1 MNSILFKKME
11 GLHNELEKFD
21 HRVKHFE
28 LRDDNATE
36 FTDMIKSE
44 MEDLDYDEVKKDEV
58 GNVIGTIKGINDKE
72 ALVLISNVTLPSM
85 PYHSGDRNQLSL
97 FEGNKTG
104 IVAGIYTGGLLKR
117 SLASL
122 TGNLYVCS
130 ITRRDCCG
138 FGIRYLFD
146 TVLKNKK
153 IKGVILC
160 EPTDYKILIGNKG
173 RLEYEIIVSDPDKR
187 YHFAEDKQ
195 KFFTNE
201 VGLLNNLKII
211 ADRLPSD
218 VELGRSSLN
227 IKKIARK
234 GTSETDEPY
243 EMHVQVDRTYI
254 PNEASDQILQ
264 NARYAAQNVYR
275 EMNVNIDA
283 LINEDRIMTNT
294 GRTLREVKEYKPWKM
309 AGYHPF
315 VVDSLKVLQENNF
328 DAAVGY
334 WKNNI
339 TEGSFT
345 NGELHIPTIGF
356 GAGREDGNMNVDIE
370 SIEKSIYGKALIIY
384 RQIGIPTFGWSDD
397 EI

>member
-1 MNSILFKKME
+1 
-11 GLHNELEKFD
+11 
-21 HRVKHFE
+21 
-28 LRDDNATE
+28 
-36 FTDMIKSE
+36 MIKSE
-44 MEDLDYDEVKKDEV
+44 MEDLNYDEVKKDEV

-85 PYHSGDRNQLSL
+85 PYNSGNKNHLSL

-146 TVLKNKK
+146 TILKNKK

-218 VELGRSSLN
+218 LELGRSSLN

-264 NARYAAQNVYR
+264 NARYTAQNVYR

-283 LINEDRIMTNT
+283 LINEDRIMTNN
-294 GRTLREVKEYKPWKM
+294 GKMLREVKEYKPWKM

-315 VVDSLKVLQENNF
+315 VVDSLKVLSENNF
-328 DAAVGY
+328 DATVGY

-356 GAGREDGNMNVDIE
+356 GAGREDGNTNVDVE

-384 RQIGIPTFGWSDD
+384 RHIGIPTFGWSDD